1 MTMKALRSR
10 LGAVIINV
18 AGQQGLSE
26 PDLAAM
32 GTDEMVE
39 YLQAMT
45 SGTPSAKIPGGGG
58 GRAPTTDP
66 RERSSRKARVVRGSS
81 CAPRLRA

>member
-39 YLQAMT
+39 FLQAWDAWDAFCEKYLVVVVDGAYY
-45 SGTPSAKIPGGGG
+45 SPAGKI
-58 GRAPTTDP
+58 
-66 RERSSRKARVVRGSS
+66 E
-81 CAPRLRA
+81 

>member
-39 YLQAMT
+39 YLQVNDVWDAFCEKYLVVVVE
-45 SGTPSAKIPGGGG
+45 GAYYGPAGKI
-58 GRAPTTDP
+58 
-66 RERSSRKARVVRGSS
+66 E
-81 CAPRLRA
+81 

>member
-10 LGAVIINV
+10 LGAVVISL
-18 AGQQGLSE
+18 ARQQDLPD

-39 YLQAMT
+39 YLRANDVWDAFYEKYLVVAVDGAYY
-45 SGTPSAKIPGGGG
+45 SPAGKI
-58 GRAPTTDP
+58 
-66 RERSSRKARVVRGSS
+66 E
-81 CAPRLRA
+81 